1 MGTYANSKTFSAI
14 AWTTSIVMIALTLV
28 LIYASFFMG
37 GVPGL

>member
-1 MGTYANSKTFSAI
+1 VI

-28 LIYASFFMG
+28 LIYASFFLG